1 MKITDSNCCIYK
13 LTKTFEYGKHWRKFV
28 GKRNLEKQGVVEGCC
43 IGGGAAGG
51 NLPGLYWCG
60 VLAGDKGGIQQG
72 VEQQIRKKFTT
83 FARK

>member
-1 MKITDSNCCIYK
+1 MEITDSDCCIYK

-60 VLAGDKGGIQQG
+60 VLA
-72 VEQQIRKKFTT
+72 
-83 FARK
+83 